1 MKLIQ
6 MIIVLSTYLAVAI
19 AIMIIVPG
27 LIYQLTGYSFW
38 NEVCKWAD
46 RQAKNTNDRRKL
58 KYTQI
63 EEYKK
68 VG

>member
-6 MIIVLSTYLAVAI
+6 MITVFSTYLTVAI

-27 LIYQLTGYSFW
+27 LIYQLAGYSFW

-58 KYTQI
+58 KYVKIQ
-63 EEYKK
+63 KCRK